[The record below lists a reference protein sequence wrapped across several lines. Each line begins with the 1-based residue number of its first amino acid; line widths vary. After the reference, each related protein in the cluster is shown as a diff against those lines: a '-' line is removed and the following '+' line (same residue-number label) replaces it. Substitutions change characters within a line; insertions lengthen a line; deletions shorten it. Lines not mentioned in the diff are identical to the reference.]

1 MLGFG
6 LTVAAIGMGVVFV
19 ELIFLVFVI
28 NAITAAAKSIEGK
41 KTPAVV
47 EPVKREEVPA
57 AAVRADEDQDEIIAV
72 ISAVAAYLGQSGT
85 TVKAIRRLSGVPA
98 PVWSAAGRLETM
110 NLRQL

>member
-41 KTPAVV
+41 KLL
-47 EPVKREEVPA
+47 
-57 AAVRADEDQDEIIAV
+57 Q
-72 ISAVAAYLGQSGT
+72 
-85 TVKAIRRLSGVPA
+85 
-98 PVWSAAGRLETM
+98 
-110 NLRQL
+110 